1 MLPTRMNERRRIFL
15 PVLATLL
22 LAGFMVSTRAQE
34 VSVPDP
40 GLNAAIRDALQKPS
54 GPLTEQDLFSLTNLN
69 ASGRNIS
76 SVEGLEA
83 ARNLVGLDLNSN
95 SLTNFAIASALT
107 NLTTLNL
114 FNNRLTNF

>member
-1 MLPTRMNERRRIFL
+1 MNERKRTVFFL
-15 PVLATLL
+15 LGTLIL
-22 LAGFMVSTRAQE
+22 SGFIASTRAQE
-34 VSVPDP
+34 VFVPDT
-40 GLNAAIRDALQKPS
+40 GLNAAVRDALQKPS

-114 FNNRLTNF
+114 FNNRL